1 MELIGHRGCGEQ
13 YPENTVHAVRQSAR
27 RLGAVEVDARR
38 CRTGELIAFHDETVD
53 RVTDAV
59 GSVSELRWER
69 LRELAVDGSEH
80 RIALLR
86 DVLAA
91 VPPDVT
97 VQVELKETGIAADA
111 IAIREAAET
120 DVRVT
125 SFDPEALAEVREV
138 DPDLPTGYLIED
150 DVTIDEGVETAL
162 ELDCEALHPRCDRCV
177 TSGIVERI
185 HDAGLD
191 VIAWDGGVSERT
203 VEAVR
208 AAGVDGITADRWD
221 LGDVSPR
228 VDEAPTPTA

>member
-1 MELIGHRGCGEQ
+1 MDLIGHRGCGEQ

-38 CRTGELIAFHDETVD
+38 CRTGELVAFHDETVD

-59 GSVSELRWER
+59 GSVSDLQWES

-80 RIALLR
+80 RIALLSE
-86 DVLAA
+86 VLAA
-91 VPPDVT
+91 VPADAT

-111 IAIREAAET
+111 IETCEAAAA
-120 DVRVT
+120 DARVT

-138 DPDLPTGYLIED
+138 DPDVPTGYLIED
-150 DVTIDEGVETAL
+150 DVTVEEGVETAL
-162 ELDCEALHPRCDRCV
+162 ALDCDALHPHCDRCAESAV
-177 TSGIVERI
+177 VERI

-208 AAGVDGITADRWD
+208 AAGADGITADRWD
-221 LGDVSPR
+221 FDGVAPR
-228 VDEAPTPTA
+228 ADGAPTPTA